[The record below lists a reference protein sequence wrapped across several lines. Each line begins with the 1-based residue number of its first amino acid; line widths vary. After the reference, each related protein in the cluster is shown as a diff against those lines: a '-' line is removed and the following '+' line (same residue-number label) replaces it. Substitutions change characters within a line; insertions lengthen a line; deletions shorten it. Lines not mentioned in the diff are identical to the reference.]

1 MTAQKP
7 KDLSASVRQRLLNY
21 AQKANVDFQVV
32 LAQFG
37 FERLLYRLSQSKHAG
52 QFTVKGAM
60 MFLVWAGMLVQNN
73 NFRTYKIINNTAP
86 SLSFRWTRPHPLP
99 RERTE
104 VRGHICQHSPHPN
117 PLPRE
122 REYYFGHQWWAG
134 EQYRPTID
142 LDLTALREHSGN
154 ELKTIFQDIR
164 SLAVEDDGLVF
175 LSTPV
180 RVESIRADAEYGG
193 LRVTLEA
200 RLGQSRI
207 PLQVDIGFG
216 DAITPK
222 ARIEEFPALLD
233 FPAPH
238 LPMYPKE
245 TSIAEKYETMV
256 RRGIINSR
264 MKDYYDVWVLAK
276 QFDYDGEILKNAI
289 RATFLRR
296 KTVLPE
302 EVPDGLSEGFA
313 KDKTKQNQWN
323 AFVRRTRLKL
333 PCKDINIIVAELSI
347 FLVPPSVAAC
357 QSKTF
362 DKTWRKGGPW
372 R

>member
-1 MTAQKP
+1 MTAPKP
-7 KDLSASVRQRLLNY
+7 KDLSASVRQRLLNH
-21 AQKANVDFQVV
+21 AQKVNVDFQVV

-37 FERLLYRLSQSKHAG
+37 FERLLYRLSQSEYAG
-52 QFTVKGAM
+52 QFTIKGAL
-60 MFLVWAGMLVQNN
+60 MFLVW
-73 NFRTYKIINNTAP
+73 T
-86 SLSFRWTRPHPLP
+86 
-99 RERTE
+99 
-104 VRGHICQHSPHPN
+104 
-117 PLPRE
+117 
-122 REYYFGHQWWAG
+122 G
-134 EQYRPTID
+134 EQYRPTVD
-142 LDLTALREHSGN
+142 LDLTASRKHSGH
-154 ELKTIFQDIR
+154 ELKTLFQSIC
-164 SLAVEDDGLVF
+164 SMAVEDDGLDF
-175 LSTPV
+175 SSTPV
-180 RVESIRADAEYGG
+180 RVESIRADTEYGG

-200 RLGQSRI
+200 RLGQARI

-222 ARIEEFPALLD
+222 AKIEEFPALLD

-264 MKDYYDVWVLAK
+264 MKDYYDVWALAK
-276 QFDYDGEILKNAI
+276 QFDFDGDILKNAI

-296 KTVLPE
+296 KTDLPA
-302 EVPDGLSEGFA
+302 EVPAGLSDGFA
-313 KDKTKQNQWN
+313 EDKTKQNQWN

-333 PCKDINIIVAELSI
+333 PCKDLNIIVAELSA

-362 DKTWRKGGPW
+362 DKTWRKSGPW
-372 R
+372 Q

>member
-1 MTAQKP
+1 VTAQKP

-37 FERLLYRLSQSKHAG
+37 FERLLYRLSKSKHAG

-60 MFLVWAGMLVQNN
+60 MFLV
-73 NFRTYKIINNTAP
+73 
-86 SLSFRWTRPHPLP
+86 
-99 RERTE
+99 
-104 VRGHICQHSPHPN
+104 
-117 PLPRE
+117 
-122 REYYFGHQWWAG
+122 WAG

-200 RLGQSRI
+200 RLGQARI
-207 PLQVDIGFG
+207 SLQVDIGFG

-222 ARIEEFPALLD
+222 AKIEEFPALLD

-238 LPMYPKE
+238 LPMYPKV

-264 MKDYYDVWVLAK
+264 MKDYYDVWALAK

-296 KTVLPE
+296 KTALPE
-302 EVPDGLSEGFA
+302 EVPAGLSEGFA
-313 KDKTKQNQWN
+313 EDRTKQNQWN

-333 PCKDINIIVAELSI
+333 PCEDLNIIVAELSI

-357 QSKTF
+357 QSRTF
-362 DKTWRKGGPW
+362 HKTWRKGGPW

>member
-1 MTAQKP
+1 MTSPKP
-7 KDLSASVRQRLLNY
+7 KDMSASVRQRLLNY
-21 AQKANVDFQVV
+21 AQKNNVDFQVV
-32 LAQFG
+32 LAQYG
-37 FERLLYRLSQSKHAG
+37 FERLLYRLSRSKYAG

-60 MFLVWAGMLVQNN
+60 MFLVWAG
-73 NFRTYKIINNTAP
+73 
-86 SLSFRWTRPHPLP
+86 
-99 RERTE
+99 
-104 VRGHICQHSPHPN
+104 
-117 PLPRE
+117 
-122 REYYFGHQWWAG
+122 

-142 LDLTALREHSGN
+142 LDLTASREHSGT
-154 ELKTIFQDIR
+154 ELKAIFQDIR
-164 SLAVEDDGLVF
+164 SLAVKDDGLVF

-180 RVESIRADAEYGG
+180 RVETIRADAEYGG
-193 LRVTLEA
+193 RRVTLEA
-200 RLGQSRI
+200 RLGQARI

-276 QFDYDGEILKNAI
+276 QFDYDGEILKHAI

-296 KTVLPE
+296 KTALPDE
-302 EVPDGLSEGFA
+302 IPEGLSEGFA

-323 AFVRRTRLKL
+323 AFVRRTRLKM
-333 PCKDINIIVAELSI
+333 PCEDLGIIVAELNM
-347 FLVPPSVAAC
+347 FLVPPSLAAY
-357 QSKTF
+357 QAQIF
-362 DKTWRKGGPW
+362 DKIWRKGGPW

>member
-21 AQKANVDFQVV
+21 AQKANIDFQVV

-60 MFLVWAGMLVQNN
+60 MFLVWAG
-73 NFRTYKIINNTAP
+73 
-86 SLSFRWTRPHPLP
+86 
-99 RERTE
+99 
-104 VRGHICQHSPHPN
+104 
-117 PLPRE
+117 
-122 REYYFGHQWWAG
+122 

-142 LDLTALREHSGN
+142 LDLTASREHSGN
-154 ELKTIFQDIR
+154 ELKAIFQGIC

-180 RVESIRADAEYGG
+180 RVESIRADTEYGG
-193 LRVTLEA
+193 MRVTLEA
-200 RLGQSRI
+200 RLGQARI

-222 ARIEEFPALLD
+222 ARIEEFPALLE
-233 FPAPH
+233 FPAPQ

-276 QFDYDGEILKNAI
+276 QFDYDGEILKHAI

-296 KTVLPE
+296 KTALPK
-302 EVPDGLSEGFA
+302 EVPDGLSGGFA
-313 KDKTKQNQWN
+313 EDKTKQNQWN

-333 PCKDINIIVAELSI
+333 PCEDLGIIVAELSV

-357 QSKTF
+357 QSKSF